1 MEQHEL
7 VQKLTKALGDIL
19 ADESAIF
26 YHSQT
31 GKRHCRFCLEFP
43 GECADDCLIGR
54 ARRLLSEIQAGDDQA
69 QPAPGSTLDCTA
81 VPVAEFGYVID
92 APEDDRSAG

>member
-1 MEQHEL
+1 MKGKYRVWWINTITGESGYGEPLDYSAAVDRCDAMNEEHPD
-7 VQKLTKALGDIL
+7 VWHYALPTI
-19 ADESAIF
+19 
-26 YHSQT
+26 
-31 GKRHCRFCLEFP
+31 
-43 GECADDCLIGR
+43 
-54 ARRLLSEIQAGDDQA
+54 A